1 MTSKDKINSIRQIL
15 SYTRRFLTP
24 FVVFFVG
31 LLTTAIVC
39 GYVFTLARS
48 RDALRFS
55 SVTNLITL
63 TLRDGI
69 NDYVQ
74 LAGST
79 ASYLESNPDATNDE
93 FKHYISILMQR
104 YNIQG
109 VHSIGFIEN
118 STISY
123 FFNAHGGQTSVN
135 FSPSLEK
142 ELDTY
147 IKQVQKHDLLY
158 VSVPNTIVPKYFF
171 LLLPVY
177 SISVGNEQI
186 SRTKNIRGY
195 VYIYGDEA
203 KVVSRIVSSS
213 LDSDILLE
221 IRSEQK
227 NSVAVLYKSDKTD
240 TSRPSFLFPS
250 MQTTRRVRVNEHDFY
265 ATFATK
271 ASFYRDSEINL
282 LPYIIMIGTVVILVL
297 YVLSMLQQY
306 AWERAEKT
314 AEELRVSER
323 NVRIIEQ
330 QKTEFLNIASHE
342 LKTPITS
349 LSAYIQL
356 LERKMKQVD
365 DLEIGLFIGRIKE
378 QLNNLTSL
386 INDLLDTTR
395 IESDKMT
402 LNKSSFAYPEFVQEV
417 VDSIRPIIPNHT
429 IIFAYSNKI
438 VINADKFRIAQVLTN
453 LLHNAAKYSP
463 DADTIDVSLYQE
475 NNNAILAIK
484 DYGIGIS
491 DQNIGKI
498 FTKFFRTTA
507 AKASK
512 VEGLGLGL
520 YISAEIVRKHKGDI
534 WVESERGK
542 GSVFSFSI
550 PIDTKRS

>member
-1 MTSKDKINSIRQIL
+1 MTSKDKINSVRQIL

-48 RDALRFS
+48 RDTLRFS

-63 TLRDGI
+63 TLRDGV
-69 NDYVQ
+69 NDYIQ
-74 LAGST
+74 LAGSS

-93 FKHYISILMQR
+93 FKHFISVLMQR
-104 YNIQG
+104 YDMRG

-118 STISY
+118 NTISY
-123 FFNAHGGQTSVN
+123 FFNTHGGQSSVA
-135 FSPSLEK
+135 FSPSLKK
-142 ELDTY
+142 ELDIY
-147 IKQVQKHDLLY
+147 IRRVQGRDLLY
-158 VSVPNTIVPKYFF
+158 VSIPNKSDPRYFL

-177 SISVGNEQI
+177 SISIGDEQI
-186 SRTKNIRGY
+186 ARTKNVRGY
-195 VYIYGDEA
+195 IYIYGDEA
-203 KVVSRIVSSS
+203 KVVSRIVSNS

-227 NSVAVLYKSDKTD
+227 NNNTVLYKSDKADKTP
-240 TSRPSFLFPS
+240 PSFLFPPI
-250 MQTTRRVRVNEHDFY
+250 QTTRKVQVNDHDFY

-282 LPYIIMIGTVVILVL
+282 LPYIIMIGTVVTLIL

-306 AWERAEKT
+306 AWDKAEKT
-314 AEELRVSER
+314 AEDLRISER

-356 LERKMKQVD
+356 LERRLKNTGDPQICQYIK
-365 DLEIGLFIGRIKE
+365 RIKE
-378 QLNNLTSL
+378 QLTNLTSL

-395 IESDKMT
+395 IESGKMAIYKT
-402 LNKSSFAYPEFVQEV
+402 EFSYPEFVKEV
-417 VDSIRPIIPNHT
+417 IENMRPIIPNHSVVFT
-429 IIFAYSNKI
+429 YTEELM
-438 VINADKFRIAQVLTN
+438 VTADRFRIAQVLTN
-453 LLHNAAKYSP
+453 LLNNAAKYSP
-463 DADTIDVSLYQE
+463 GADTIDVSLSRE
-475 NNNAILAIK
+475 NNNVIIAIK

-491 DQNIGKI
+491 DRNMGKI
-498 FTKFFRTTA
+498 FTKFFRA
-507 AKASK
+507 SVAKENK

-520 YISAEIVRKHKGDI
+520 YIYAEIIRKHKGDI
-534 WVESERGK
+534 WVESHKGK
-542 GSVFSFSI
+542 GSVFYFSL
-550 PIDTKRS
+550 PIET